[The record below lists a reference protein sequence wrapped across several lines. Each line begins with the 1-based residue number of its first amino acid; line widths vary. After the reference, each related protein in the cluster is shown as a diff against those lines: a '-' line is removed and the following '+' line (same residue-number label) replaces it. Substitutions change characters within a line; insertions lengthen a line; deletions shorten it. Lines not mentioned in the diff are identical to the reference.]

1 MPFNGSGV
9 FQRLRNWVADATA
22 SVPID
27 AEYHDSEDDG
37 FATGLSTCIT
47 KDGQT
52 LITQNIPFNNKRIT
66 GLADPINPQD
76 AATKLWS
83 TTYTDTKAAN
93 YVLKA
98 GDAMTG
104 PLALAYLNPSVA
116 LDNIG
121 GAGSAQVIGRKNGK
135 ARWGLTLG
143 NSTAEAGSDVGSD
156 YALTAYK
163 DDGTTV
169 VATALAFSRA
179 TGLGTVVGDPT
190 VDFGISTK
198 KYTDT
203 GVTAATTAANN
214 AQTTANSA
222 VTAAAA
228 AQTAANNAQTTADS
242 KMSASGGSM
251 TGTLSLRNTQHITY
265 GGPIGGLQINS
276 ATGSA
281 GISFLCEGSFGANFG
296 LATDGNLYLGGW
308 SFGGTWYRIW
318 TTRDFSSYP
327 VSNMRQTGANY
338 HNHFYGE
345 GLTVPYPS
353 AIVTALGS
361 GGSTLVAAH
370 YRYLQMY
377 TVDWYTVGTI

>member
-83 TTYTDTKAAN
+83 TTYTDTKAGN

-121 GAGSAQVIGRKNGK
+121 GAGTAQFIGRSNGK
-135 ARWGLTLG
+135 ARWALTLG
-143 NSTAEAGSDVGSD
+143 NATPETGSDAGTDYSLVG
-156 YALTAYK
+156 YK
-163 DDGTTV
+163 DDGITV
-169 VATALAFSRA
+169 AATALSFARA
-179 TGLGTVVGDPT
+179 TGLGTIVGNPT
-190 VDFGISTK
+190 AALGIAPK
-198 KYTDT
+198 QYVDT

-214 AQTTANSA
+214 AMTAANAAQTTAN
-222 VTAAAA
+222 A
-228 AQTAANNAQTTADS
+228 AQTAAAAAQTTADS
-242 KMSASGGSM
+242 KMSSSGGTM
-251 TGTLSLRNTQHITY
+251 TGTLAVRNTQHITY
-265 GGPIGGLQINS
+265 GGPIGGLQVNS

-281 GISFLCEGSFGANFG
+281 GISFLCEGSFGGNFG
-296 LATDGNLYLGGW
+296 LATNGKLYLGGW
-308 SFGGTWYRIW
+308 SFGATWYQVW
-318 TTRDFSSYP
+318 TSADFGLP
-327 VSNMRQTGANY
+327 VSNLRQTGANY

-377 TVDWYTVGTI
+377 TNDWYTVGTI